1 MSSCPMDLFLAQSS
15 GNAAGWFAGFGVAG
29 LLIAGLLT
37 LFWLWMLIDALTNA
51 SLETPQKIVWAA
63 VIFFFPFLGAV
74 IYFFVARK
82 PRAGAV

>member
-1 MSSCPMDLFLAQSS
+1 MPSCPMDTFLAQSS
-15 GNAAGWFAGFGVAG
+15 ENVAGWFAGLGVFG
-29 LLIAGLLT
+29 LLIAGLLA

-51 SLETPQKIVWAA
+51 SLDTPQKVVWAA
-63 VIFFFPFLGAV
+63 VIFFFPFLGAL